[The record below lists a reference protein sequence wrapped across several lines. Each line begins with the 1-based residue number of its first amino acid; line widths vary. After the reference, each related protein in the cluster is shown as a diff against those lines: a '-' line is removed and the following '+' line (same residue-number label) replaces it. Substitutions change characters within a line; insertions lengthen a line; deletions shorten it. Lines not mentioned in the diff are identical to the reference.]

1 MTTVSH
7 TAVFRAQAEFPVEAK
22 IKVGAS
28 VWPSP
33 ETAGSRLYEQVLSKK
48 PTTVQKVI
56 DLAAELKVPF
66 TAKQVQGH
74 LRWLYTAGELE
85 VDGKSYTPKTKEPK
99 APKAKAVKPP
109 KAEAKATATA
119 AARKSAQRRTQKLKR
134 AA

>member
-1 MTTVSH
+1 
-7 TAVFRAQAEFPVEAK
+7 
-22 IKVGAS
+22 
-28 VWPSP
+28 
-33 ETAGSRLYEQVLSKK
+33 VLSKK
-48 PTTVQKVI
+48 PSTVQKVI

-85 VDGKSYTPKTKEPK
+85 VDGKSYTPKVKEPK
-99 APKAKAVKPP
+99 AAKPAKVKAAKPP

-119 AARKSAQRRTQKLKR
+119 PARKPAQRRTQKLK

>member
-7 TAVFRAQAEFPVEAK
+7 TAAFRAQAEFPVEAK
-22 IKVGAS
+22 IKVGSS

-33 ETAGSRLYEQVLSKK
+33 ETAGARLFEQVLAKK
-48 PTTVQKVI
+48 PGTVQKVI
-56 DLAAELKVPF
+56 DLASELKVPF

-85 VDGKSYTPKTKEPK
+85 VDGKSYTPKIKEPK
-99 APKAKAVKPP
+99 APKKAPKP
-109 KAEAKATATA
+109 KAEAKPV
-119 AARKSAQRRTQKLKR
+119 KSAATRQRAHVKSQR

>member
-7 TAVFRAQAEFPVEAK
+7 VAAFRAQSDFPVESK

-28 VWPSP
+28 VWPTP
-33 ETAGSRLYEQVLSKK
+33 KTAGARLYELVLSKK
-48 PTTVQKVI
+48 PSTVQKVI
-56 DLAAELKVPF
+56 DAAAELKVPF

-74 LRWLYTAGELE
+74 LRWMFTAGELE

-99 APKAKAVKPP
+99 APKASKAKTPKP
-109 KAEAKATATA
+109 EAKAATA
-119 AARKSAQRRTQKLKR
+119 AVRKATPKRTQKLRK